1 MSRSFNLKP
10 GKAAFG
16 SMKGANN
23 AGDNT
28 INNHLK
34 SFYCS
39 NNCPINTTRLKSQ
52 SEYLLLQKARSL
64 NNCALPISS
73 ENLNINLISKINLD
87 NMCILKNNCTNVC
100 NTDGIRFCLP
110 IYLAYSIYPT
120 SDNYGVYPKND
131 NYCVLNNNS
140 VNRVYYPP
148 PSK

>member
-1 MSRSFNLKP
+1 MSRSFNSNP

-16 SMKGANN
+16 SMKGTNN
-23 AGDNT
+23 AGDD
-28 INNHLK
+28 IVNNKLK

-39 NNCPINTTRLKSQ
+39 HKCPINTTRVKSQ
-52 SEYLLLQKARSL
+52 SEYLLLQKSRLL
-64 NNCALPISS
+64 NICSLPISS

-87 NMCILKNNCTNVC
+87 NTCVLKNNCTNVC

-110 IYLAYSIYPT
+110 IYLAYSINP
-120 SDNYGVYPKND
+120 NNN
-131 NYCVLNNNS
+131 NYCILNNNS